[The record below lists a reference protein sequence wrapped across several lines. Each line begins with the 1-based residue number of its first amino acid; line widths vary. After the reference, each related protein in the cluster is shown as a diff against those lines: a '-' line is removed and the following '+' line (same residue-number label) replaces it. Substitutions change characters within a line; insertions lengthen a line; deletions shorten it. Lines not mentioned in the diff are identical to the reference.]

1 MAQIFDNPEFLI
13 DLSSLID
20 RNEKV
25 NRAILKLIKLLVEKD
40 HLISPFVLDSDF
52 LTKFL
57 VYDDSKTDDYM
68 CLVFDVLG
76 YVAERFHFI
85 RLNFADQNQIN
96 SSINNIRACWK
107 NIIELAS
114 IMLDTSIAKMKTNFS
129 KFFCNFLE
137 IGNEIRELLF
147 DGNMGLVENLID
159 AAEGSDVNTALKILA
174 ELKALASFKFDPIF
188 LDEGI
193 QEKIDDLGKLFDDDD
208 SIWDAIESL
217 KSTVLSW
224 DNTEEKK

>member
-1 MAQIFDNPEFLI
+1 
-13 DLSSLID
+13 
-20 RNEKV
+20 
-25 NRAILKLIKLLVEKD
+25 
-40 HLISPFVLDSDF
+40 
-52 LTKFL
+52 
-57 VYDDSKTDDYM
+57 
-68 CLVFDVLG
+68 
-76 YVAERFHFI
+76 
-85 RLNFADQNQIN
+85 
-96 SSINNIRACWK
+96 
-107 NIIELAS
+107 
-114 IMLDTSIAKMKTNFS
+114 MKTNFS